1 MYLENGIVDKLILKK
16 EIISVII
23 DLNTL
28 TKDMINYL
36 NFKESSWLVRMNNG
50 VFVNLLLNE
59 M

>member
-1 MYLENGIVDKLILKK
+1 MYLENGIVDNFILKK

-36 NFKESSWLVRMNNG
+36 NFKESSWLVKMNRYLIYNS
-50 VFVNLLLNE
+50 L
-59 M
+59 